1 MLELKVVNL
10 TFLIFFTIL
19 FYFLILILFL
29 NLRLEFSM
37 ISYITITKC
46 HKISHVMI
54 TQSHIIEEYRRFQNN
69 NIILH
74 VNGI

>member
-1 MLELKVVNL
+1 
-10 TFLIFFTIL
+10 
-19 FYFLILILFL
+19 
-29 NLRLEFSM
+29 M

>member
-37 ISYITITKC
+37 ISDITITKC

>member
-37 ISYITITKC
+37 ISYMTITKC

-54 TQSHIIEEYRRFQNN
+54 KQSHIIEEYRRFQNN